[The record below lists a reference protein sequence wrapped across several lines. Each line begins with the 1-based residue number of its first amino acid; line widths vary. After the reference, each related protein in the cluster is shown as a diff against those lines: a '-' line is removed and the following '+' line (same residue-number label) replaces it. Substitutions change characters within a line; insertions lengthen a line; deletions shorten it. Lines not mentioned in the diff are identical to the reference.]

1 MSYKQPQS
9 GALILEDE
17 KLEKIINYIM
27 LDGKKSIARKI
38 LADTMKEIKSSG
50 HMNAKEVIFTAIE
63 NASPSLMVKSKRV
76 WGAVYQIPLEI
87 PNNKKM
93 YFACKWI
100 IDAARTKKG
109 KPMAQRL
116 SEEFL
121 AAYSEQWA
129 AVRKKEDAHK
139 MAEANKAFAYMAK
152 YVK

>member
-38 LADTMKEIKSSG
+38 LADTMKEIKASG
-50 HMNAKEVIFTAIE
+50 HMNPKWVIFTAIE

-76 WGAVYQIPLEI
+76 GGAVYQIPLEI

-100 IDAARTKKG
+100 IDAARAKKW
-109 KPMAQRL
+109 KPMSQRL

-121 AAYSEQWA
+121 AAYSDQWT
-129 AVRKKEDAHK
+129 AVRKREDAHK